1 MAHSE
6 LFHTLPRLVLASASP
21 RRAALLSQ
29 LGLTFEVCPSDV
41 EEPLLSGT
49 AAEVTQKLARFKAET
64 VARQY
69 TDGIIIG
76 ADTLVSLDGELLGKP
91 TDDADAREMLMQ
103 LSGTCHE
110 VVTGVALIVADFSG
124 RGGLQEARLQSAPTG
139 QGNGLESTG
148 QDNEPEPIRQD
159 NEPEPTRQGN
169 EPAPTRQDNEPEPA
183 GQENEPDRCG
193 LQPPTV
199 DREIIWTETTNVYF
213 RELRIAEI
221 ADYIASGEASDKA
234 GAYGIQG
241 RGAAFVKRIEG
252 CYFNVVGLPLAS
264 LIEQFWTLKSDA
276 ER

>member
-6 LFHTLPRLVLASASP
+6 LFDTLPRLVLASASP

-29 LGLTFEVCPSDV
+29 LGLTFEICPSDV

-49 AAEVTQKLARFKAET
+49 AAEVTQKLALLKAET

-69 TDGIIIG
+69 IDRIIIG

-91 TDDADAREMLMQ
+91 TDDADAREMLTQ

-110 VVTGVALIVADFSG
+110 VVTGVALIVADFSS
-124 RGGLQEARLQSAPTG
+124 RDGLQEARLQSAPTG

-148 QDNEPEPIRQD
+148 QE
-159 NEPEPTRQGN
+159 N
-169 EPAPTRQDNEPEPA
+169 EPAPTGQNNEPAPA
-183 GQENEPDRCG
+183 RQENEPDRCG
-193 LQPPTV
+193 LQPATV
-199 DREIIWTETTNVYF
+199 AREIIWTETTNVYF

-264 LIEQFWTLKSDA
+264 LIEQFWTLQSDA